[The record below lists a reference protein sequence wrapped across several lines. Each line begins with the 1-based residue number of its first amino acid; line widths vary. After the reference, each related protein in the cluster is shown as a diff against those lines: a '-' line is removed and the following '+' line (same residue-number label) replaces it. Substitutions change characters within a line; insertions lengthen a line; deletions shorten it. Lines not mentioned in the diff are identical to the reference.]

1 MIGVSEHPIPL
12 IHAYARIYYEF
23 EEQVMQRLLAEAFIR
38 LNGLSFQLPYEEAH
52 CTLEVGVAEGGDFT
66 FLNGEEAGKLRKT
79 LKERK
84 LPHLDFIIYANYKRG
99 ERGRSL
105 WGDLQR
111 VRIVFPESYTAE
123 IQVFHLKGT
132 RRLPLDE
139 LLTRIVEQVRLE
151 ADKLGLPPP
160 QLSTLR
166 GR

>member
-1 MIGVSEHPIPL
+1 LIGVSELPIPI

-23 EEQVMQRLLAEAFIR
+23 EEHTLQKLLAEAFIR
-38 LNGLSFQLPYEEAH
+38 LNGLSFQLPYEEAS
-52 CTLEVGVAEGGDFT
+52 CTLEVGVAEGRDFSY
-66 FLNGEEAGKLRKT
+66 LSEEEAERLRKT
-79 LKERK
+79 LRGRR
-84 LPHLDFIIYANYKRG
+84 LPHLDFVIYANYRRG
-99 ERGRSL
+99 GRARSL

-139 LLTRIVEQVRLE
+139 LLTKIVEQVRLE
-151 ADKLGLPPP
+151 ADRLGLPPP